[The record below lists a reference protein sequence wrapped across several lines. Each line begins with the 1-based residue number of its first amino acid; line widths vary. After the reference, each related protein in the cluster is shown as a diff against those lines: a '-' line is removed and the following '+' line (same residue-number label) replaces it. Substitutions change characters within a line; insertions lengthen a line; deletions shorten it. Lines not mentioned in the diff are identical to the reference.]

1 MSQDKSTSALGAAAP
16 SAPRDLLARAF
27 LEILARDEGA
37 RLTPMLRNSSV
48 DDDVENL
55 LDELNRSMTSV
66 GEVVLRPDVAA
77 AAILTARAIE
87 AEPGLARR
95 LRRGAPVVIFATHT
109 SDLVERVKDIFIR
122 CVLPAH
128 AQVLEAENPLKRA
141 THHDATALLVARD
154 GTDND
159 HRPEKGNRSVASALH
174 RRMTIVGIAPDP
186 VRHLPSTLLRS
197 VEHALSLPAL
207 DETAVALVIEVVT
220 GKASTQAISNE
231 IIRLLDLDDLLLAIR
246 SHRTADQCVVALD
259 EMVRRKT
266 DFLGSG
272 PSLEDL
278 DGYGAAKTWG
288 LELAED
294 MADFKAGRLSW
305 DELSNKGLL
314 LSGPPGV
321 GKTQFARALAK
332 SARVPLVSTSVA
344 QWNSETY
351 LSNTLQAIRDAFS
364 QARRQAPCILFIDE
378 IDGISDRSQLR
389 GDFAEYWTQIV
400 NLLLE
405 QLASVDDRPGV
416 VVVSATNHPDKIDAA
431 IKRAGRL
438 DKEIVIE
445 KPDPAT
451 LARIFRHHL
460 GEELL
465 VGIDLMPLSL
475 AARGATGADAEAFV
489 RRARGAA
496 RRAKRPLEIDDVL
509 AEIRAGR
516 SGLPAQ
522 HRRRIAIH
530 EAGHAIVSH
539 ELQTG
544 APVGLSLHDEG
555 GSFDLA
561 ADLSGASTLERCQ
574 DEIAV
579 LLAGRVAE
587 NLLLGDVS
595 IGSGLVPASDLC
607 RATNIACAIE
617 GRCGMGQFGSV
628 YIENASDFANIPGL
642 LTAVQGQLD
651 RAEAKATEILS
662 RREAILRT
670 LSGALEQVGYLS
682 ADQIEQIISGH
693 EVQVVGP
700 ADEMAQ
706 REPE

>member
-1 MSQDKSTSALGAAAP
+1 MSQEKSTPASGTIAP
-16 SAPRDLLARAF
+16 IGPRDLLARAF

-55 LDELNRSMTSV
+55 LDELNRSTTSV

-95 LRRGAPVVIFATHT
+95 LRHGAPVVIFATHT

-122 CVLPAH
+122 CALPAH
-128 AQVLEAENPLKRA
+128 AQVLEAESPLKRA

-186 VRHLPSTLLRS
+186 VCHLPSTLLRS
-197 VEHALSLPAL
+197 VEHVLSLPAL

-220 GKASTQAISNE
+220 GKAPTQAISGE

-246 SHRTADQCVVALD
+246 SHSTADQCVAALD
-259 EMVRRKT
+259 EMVRRKA

-278 DGYGAAKTWG
+278 DGYGAAKIWG
-288 LELAED
+288 LEFAED

-344 QWNSETY
+344 QWNAETY

-364 QARRQAPCILFIDE
+364 QARRRAPCILFIDE
-378 IDGISDRSQLR
+378 IDGVSDRSQLR

-405 QLASVDDRPGV
+405 QLASVDDRRGV
-416 VVVSATNHPDKIDAA
+416 VVVSATNHPDKIGAA

-438 DKEIVIE
+438 DREIVIE
-445 KPDPAT
+445 KPDATT

-465 VGIDLMPLSL
+465 GGIDLMPLSL
-475 AARGATGADAEAFV
+475 AARGATGADVEAFV
-489 RRARGAA
+489 RRAKGAA
-496 RRAKRPLEIDDVL
+496 RRAKRPLELDDVL

-516 SGLPAQ
+516 SGLPMQ
-522 HRRRIAIH
+522 YRRRIAIH

-539 ELQTG
+539 VLQTG
-544 APVGLSLHDEG
+544 TLVGLSLHDEG

-561 ADLSGASTLERCQ
+561 PDLSGASTLERCQ
-574 DEIAV
+574 AEIAV
-579 LLAGRVAE
+579 LLASRVAE

-595 IGSGLVPASDLC
+595 IGSGLLLASDLY
-607 RATNIACAIE
+607 RATNIACASE
-617 GRCGMGQFGSV
+617 ARCGMGQFGSV
-628 YIENASDFANIPGL
+628 YIENAADFASIPGL

-662 RREAILRT
+662 RREAILRA
-670 LSGALEQVGYLS
+670 LSDALAQTGYLS
-682 ADQIEQIISGH
+682 ADQIEQIISDR
-693 EVQVVGP
+693 EMQIAGP
-700 ADEMAQ
+700 TEEMAQ
-706 REPE
+706 RDPE

>member
-1 MSQDKSTSALGAAAP
+1 MPEPTNFSRT
-16 SAPRDLLARAF
+16 
-27 LEILARDEGA
+27 
-37 RLTPMLRNSSV
+37 
-48 DDDVENL
+48 
-55 LDELNRSMTSV
+55 LDGR
-66 GEVVLRPDVAA
+66 VA
-77 AAILTARAIE
+77 
-87 AEPGLARR
+87 
-95 LRRGAPVVIFATHT
+95 
-109 SDLVERVKDIFIR
+109 
-122 CVLPAH
+122 
-128 AQVLEAENPLKRA
+128 
-141 THHDATALLVARD
+141 
-154 GTDND
+154 
-159 HRPEKGNRSVASALH
+159 
-174 RRMTIVGIAPDP
+174 
-186 VRHLPSTLLRS
+186 
-197 VEHALSLPAL
+197 
-207 DETAVALVIEVVT
+207 VVT
-220 GKASTQAISNE
+220 G
-231 IIRLLDLDDLLLAIR
+231 
-246 SHRTADQCVVALD
+246 
-259 EMVRRKT
+259 
-266 DFLGSG
+266 GSQG
-272 PSLEDL
+272 
-278 DGYGAAKTWG
+278 
-288 LELAED
+288 
-294 MADFKAGRLSW
+294 
-305 DELSNKGLL
+305 
-314 LSGPPGV
+314 
-321 GKTQFARALAK
+321 
-332 SARVPLVSTSVA
+332 
-344 QWNSETY
+344 
-351 LSNTLQAIRDAFS
+351 
-364 QARRQAPCILFIDE
+364 
-378 IDGISDRSQLR
+378 
-389 GDFAEYWTQIV
+389 
-400 NLLLE
+400 
-405 QLASVDDRPGV
+405 
-416 VVVSATNHPDKIDAA
+416 
-431 IKRAGRL
+431 
-438 DKEIVIE
+438 
-445 KPDPAT
+445 
-451 LARIFRHHL
+451 L
-460 GEELL
+460 GEAIAREF
-465 VGIDLMPLSL
+465 